1 MRNCERVTRAIVTV
15 FRYWRSMVSALVT
28 YGCVF
33 CYWRSQHTALI
44 TYIAVFSLLMQ
55 MGDCVSNAR
64 DSFSDTGA
72 VWFLR

>member
-15 FRYWRSMVSALVT
+15 FR
-28 YGCVF
+28 
-33 CYWRSQHTALI
+33 YWRSQHTALI

-55 MGDCVSNAR
+55 MGDCVSNVR